1 MIMTVHNELAITH
14 YPNQISVQTTMVL
27 ETPFAEN
34 QMSEPWELELET
46 YSVCDQCALD
56 FDKINHEFFIPSLQ

>member
-1 MIMTVHNELAITH
+1 MTVHNELAITH

-34 QMSEPWELELET
+34 QMSEP
-46 YSVCDQCALD
+46 
-56 FDKINHEFFIPSLQ
+56 